1 MVARVSKL
9 QQSAH
14 TRPLRDL
21 ETDGSKVVEELRASS
36 EPVVLTEDGRPAA
49 VLMTAEQFE
58 ELEERGR
65 FVAAVAQGLAD
76 EEAGHVMTTAEM
88 KAALERKH
96 GPIPWK

>member
-1 MVARVSKL
+1 
-9 QQSAH
+9 
-14 TRPLRDL
+14 
-21 ETDGSKVVEELRASS
+21 
-36 EPVVLTEDGRPAA
+36 
-49 VLMTAEQFE
+49 MTAEQFE
-58 ELEERGR
+58 ELDERGR